1 MNTLNFSIAA
11 VERETG
17 LSKDVLRMWE
27 RRYGFPQ
34 PERDANGE
42 RLYPPAQLD
51 RLRLIKRLMDR
62 GHRPGKLIAASD
74 DELASLAPRRT
85 ASRPPAVAE
94 ATEDLG
100 DLLAL
105 IKQHDAAGYQQALQ
119 QRLARQGF
127 QHFVQDTVAPL
138 TRQVGEAWED
148 GRIEVFEE
156 HLFTELTKRLLR
168 QAIAT
173 LPGGSRS
180 PRVVLTTVPDEQ
192 HVLGLLMVEGLFALE
207 GAECIPLGTQM
218 PLREICRAAV
228 AHQADIVALSF
239 STAFPCRQV
248 SSVLAQ
254 LRQMLPSNIALWVGG
269 RGTAGHS
276 TGEDFRVLYSLDDG
290 RLPDTERM
298 INAWSGR
305 SVDRRFPCAASVPD
319 PDERVDPRGR
329 AGPGPS
335 GGSRR
340 RGDEFRRARPAL
352 IRWRSGLEYHPG
364 LIRRTQ

>member
-1 MNTLNFSIAA
+1 MNTLHFNIAA

-42 RLYPPAQLD
+42 RLYPVAQLD
-51 RLRLIKRLMDR
+51 RLRLIKRLMDQ
-62 GHRPGKLIAASD
+62 GHRPGKLIAASPED
-74 DELASLAPRRT
+74 LSQLAPRRS
-85 ASRPPAVAE
+85 ASRQPAPAE
-94 ATEDLG
+94 STDNLG
-100 DLLAL
+100 ELLAL
-105 IKQHDAAGYQQALQ
+105 IKQHDAAGYQQAMQ

-138 TRQVGEAWED
+138 TQQVGEAWED
-148 GRIEVFEE
+148 GRFEVFEE

-180 PRVVLTTVPDEQ
+180 PRIVLTTVPDEQ

-218 PLREICRAAV
+218 PLREISRAAV

-239 STAFPCRQV
+239 STAFPRRLV
-248 SSVLAQ
+248 SGVLEQ
-254 LRQMLPSNIALWVGG
+254 LRQMLPGNIALWVGG
-269 RGTAGHS
+269 RGTAEHS
-276 TGEDFRVLYSLDDG
+276 SCEDFSVLHSLDDALHSLAKW
-290 RLPDTERM
+290 REIAKCDSQKRTNLIP
-298 INAWSGR
+298 
-305 SVDRRFPCAASVPD
+305 
-319 PDERVDPRGR
+319 
-329 AGPGPS
+329 PG
-335 GGSRR
+335 GC
-340 RGDEFRRARPAL
+340 
-352 IRWRSGLEYHPG
+352 
-364 LIRRTQ
+364 